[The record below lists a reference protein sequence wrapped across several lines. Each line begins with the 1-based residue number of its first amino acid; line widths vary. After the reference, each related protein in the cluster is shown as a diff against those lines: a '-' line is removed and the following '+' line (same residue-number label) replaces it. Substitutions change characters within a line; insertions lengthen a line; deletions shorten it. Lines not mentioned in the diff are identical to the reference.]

1 MKFETIIIYKPDTPD
16 EVINQIED
24 RINDNI
30 KIYTIEDLGIKKLAY
45 KVQEYTEGRYSVIK
59 WTGQPEQQYE
69 IDKILK
75 EYKEAMKF
83 INMKAEEE

>member
-45 KVQEYTEGRYSVIK
+45 KVQEYTEGRYSVIR
-59 WTGQPEQQYE
+59 WTGQLEQHFE
-69 IDKILK
+69 INKILK

-83 INMKAEEE
+83 ITMKAEEE

>member
-45 KVQEYTEGRYSVIK
+45 KIQEYTEGRYSVIR